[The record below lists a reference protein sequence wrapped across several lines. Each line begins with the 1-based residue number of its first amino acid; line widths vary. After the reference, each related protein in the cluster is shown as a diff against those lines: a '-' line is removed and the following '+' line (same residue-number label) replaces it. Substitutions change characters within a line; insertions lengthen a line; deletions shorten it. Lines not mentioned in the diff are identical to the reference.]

1 MSRLSKRMKG
11 KWVRSIRS
19 LGQMRRV
26 RRTLVWV
33 LLTVFLLPLSSLDQL
48 VAQAYAQR
56 QDECRQLAQESPKN
70 QDNPITSIASHSDYS
85 DLLLASRLQTADEFA
100 VSLSSLDAPKP
111 VSQPEVA
118 VIPHSKL
125 AAGDNSPRSVKRILS
140 QLPKISKK
148 PPIRTEQRVFAAGTI
163 SMVGPELARPARSAF
178 SQIVAADHKNRPEQA
193 QAGLVLNYREIR
205 YMPNPIAGQVIHA
218 SLFCLDLQ
226 GGQSSRPRWLPSP
239 AEHRS
244 QLPAGLDEWIASA
257 NGTGYGKHLPAVGSA
272 LRGTVHALERARV
285 VDGSCVSHQ
294 IYCAM
299 HRANGP
305 PQVGTRIASP
315 IPDQLPATT
324 ASRKNTCLSKTDIF
338 QPELHTH
345 AELFSTAPTRLFA
358 ACQVD
363 FNSREVTS

>member
-1 MSRLSKRMKG
+1 
-11 KWVRSIRS
+11 
-19 LGQMRRV
+19 MRRV

-56 QDECRQLAQESPKN
+56 QDECRQLAQESSKN
-70 QDNPITSIASHSDYS
+70 QDNKVTSIASHSDYS

-118 VIPHSKL
+118 VIPHSNL
-125 AAGDNSPRSVKRILS
+125 AAGDNSPRSGKRI
-140 QLPKISKK
+140 PKISKK
-148 PPIRTEQRVFAAGTI
+148 PPIRTEQRIFAAGTI
-163 SMVGPELARPARSAF
+163 SMVGPELARPARYAS

-205 YMPNPIAGQVIHA
+205 HTPNPIAGQAIHA

-244 QLPAGLDEWIASA
+244 KLPAGLDEWIASA
-257 NGTGYGKHLPAVGSA
+257 NGLGYGKHIPAVGSA
-272 LRGTVHALERARV
+272 LRGTVHPLERAHV
-285 VDGSCVSHQ
+285 VDGSCLSHQ

-305 PQVGTRIASP
+305 PQAGTRIASP

-324 ASRKNTCLSKTDIF
+324 ASRKNTCLFKKYLF
-338 QPELHTH
+338 QPELRAH
-345 AELFSTAPTRLFA
+345 AEPSSTAPTRLFA